1 MDFRTP
7 WSVCAAA
14 LVLSMSAGFANAASY
29 NLIALSAPGL
39 PQTQVWDINNHG
51 DVLVTGFGPAA
62 TDSGSWVWNAGTY
75 TPISGPGGSFSSAAL
90 GISDGGAIVGSATFD
105 APVFDVDGNQINS
118 TPSHGYVFAGGVY
131 TILDKPGA
139 TDTVLRGISP
149 DGRYIS
155 GYGVG
160 DTGLSSGFVYD
171 RATSTFTSLDVA
183 RSLTNIPQ
191 GISSAGLLV
200 GSDIIS
206 GPPTRRVGYI
216 VDIATSTRTDVLVP
230 GSSRTSFR
238 DINSQG
244 TIVGWATDAGG
255 IHGLIG
261 APGGFQFFDVP
272 GATTTTLE
280 GINDAGAISGIYDDA
295 FGNSF
300 GFVAIPVPEPTSAA
314 LLVLGLAG
322 LAPALRRRRDA

>member
-1 MDFRTP
+1 MDFRTS

-14 LVLSMSAGFANAASY
+14 LVLTVSAGFANAAPY
-29 NLIALSAPGL
+29 NLITLSAPGL

-51 DVLVTGFGPAA
+51 DVLVTGFGPGAA
-62 TDSGSWVWNAGTY
+62 DSGSWVWNAGTY
-75 TPISGPGGSFSSAAL
+75 TPISGPGGSFSSSAL

-105 APVFDVDGNQINS
+105 APVFDAGGNQINS
-118 TPSHGYVFAGGVY
+118 TPSHGFVFAGGVY
-131 TILDKPGA
+131 TLLDKPGA

-171 RATSTFTSLDVA
+171 RVTTTFTALDVA
-183 RSLTNIPQ
+183 KSLTNIPQ

-216 VDIATSTRTDVLVP
+216 VDIATTTRTDILAP
-230 GSSRTSFR
+230 GTSRTSFR
-238 DINSQG
+238 DISSRG
-244 TIVGWATDAGG
+244 TIVGWATDSTGT
-255 IHGLIG
+255 HGLIG
-261 APGGFQFFDVP
+261 TPGGFQLVDFP

-280 GINDAGAISGIYDDA
+280 GINDAGAISGIYNDA
-295 FGNSF
+295 VGNSF
-300 GFVAIPVPEPTSAA
+300 GFVAIPVPEPASAA
-314 LLVLGLAG
+314 LALVGLTAM
-322 LAPALRRRRDA
+322 LARRRQARPA